1 MPRREHL
8 AAFHSN
14 RLRWLSSRIPRMVSG
29 RADRYAVS
37 NLQYGPRP
45 IRHQICQIC
54 RSCSRCTPGFCLLVY
69 QGLANL
75 VGKEENQ
82 SPDFYKRYAP
92 DFLLVTQPPESWPA
106 AFWKQDFEQLIAA
119 HGLIHVVLRF
129 VQFFGTLIYVKRRCF
144 HIKGGSP
151 TFGKPQN
158 EKLPVNTGSLCA
170 FDAK

>member
-1 MPRREHL
+1 MKTENEL
-8 AAFHSN
+8 TEISN
-14 RLRWLSSRIPRMVSG
+14 ALTEFDKMVE
-29 RADRYAVS
+29 S
-37 NLQYGPRP
+37 NLQPALKALEP
-45 IRHQICQIC
+45 LFANHADAIRRVNNRH
-54 RSCSRCTPGFCLLVY
+54 
-69 QGLANL
+69 
-75 VGKEENQ
+75 
-82 SPDFYKRYAP
+82 AP